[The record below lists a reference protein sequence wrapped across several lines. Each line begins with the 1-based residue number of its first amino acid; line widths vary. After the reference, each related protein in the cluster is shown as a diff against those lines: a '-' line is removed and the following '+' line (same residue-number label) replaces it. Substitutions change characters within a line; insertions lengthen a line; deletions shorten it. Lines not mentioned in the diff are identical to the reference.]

1 MNAIN
6 TKVGEVGWE
15 DVEMPKNDGTGRP
28 KSGGLFLNMKDP
40 GNYKIRIVSKPH
52 QYYCHWVEIDLP
64 GGKKQR
70 KKVNATL
77 DGNDPICI
85 DQGKGPQIKWLFK
98 VLFRDPKEG
107 TVLRLLDAGPQIVAQ
122 IKKLH
127 NDKENFGTVSK
138 YDIIISKGAKGA
150 NPLYTI
156 QATGNEKSP
165 QPLTQDELKLVKES
179 SDKNSDKFV
188 DVEKMCKPWTAQ
200 QILDAM
206 SGKKS
211 DDKAAVPATAGV
223 SSGDNLF
230 EDPGNDADFIEL

>member
-1 MNAIN
+1 MNTIN

-15 DVEMPKNDGTGRP
+15 DVETPKNDGSARP
-28 KSGGLFLNMKDP
+28 KSGGLFLNMKDA
-40 GNYKIRIVSKPH
+40 GDYKIRIVSKPH
-52 QYYCHWVEIDLP
+52 QYYCHWIEIDLP

-85 DQGKGPQIKWLFK
+85 DQGKGPQMKWLFK
-98 VLFRDPKEG
+98 VLYRDPKEG
-107 TVLRLLDAGPQIVAQ
+107 TTLRLLDAGPQIVAQ

-127 NDKENFGTVSK
+127 NNKENFGNVSK

-156 QATGNEKSP
+156 QATGNEKNA
-165 QPLTQDELKLVKES
+165 QNLTQDELKLVRES
-179 SDKNSDKFV
+179 SDKTSDKFV
-188 DVEKMCKPWTAQ
+188 DIEKMCKPWTAQ

-211 DDKAAVPATAGV
+211 EDKTVVSTTVSASTEDD
-223 SSGDNLF
+223 LF
-230 EDPGNDADFIEL
+230 QDPGSDADFIDL